1 MSKLVKE
8 LITQELQQRYGKLDS
23 ALWVELVGIDGITTN
38 EFRRDLRTRQMR
50 LEIIKTS
57 LFRRAV
63 ADGPLQPLARTMAGP
78 AALLTGG
85 ESVIEIAKLLEEW
98 RPKLPGLKLRGAVV
112 EGEFV
117 DERRVD
123 GVASMPTKRDL
134 QARVAATVRA
144 PGAKLAAAILAG
156 GGNIAACVKDLIEKL
171 EKGETILAKS
181 A

>member
-85 ESVIEIAKLLEEW
+85 ESVIEIAKLL
-98 RPKLPGLKLRGAVV
+98 
-112 EGEFV
+112 
-117 DERRVD
+117 
-123 GVASMPTKRDL
+123 
-134 QARVAATVRA
+134 
-144 PGAKLAAAILAG
+144 
-156 GGNIAACVKDLIEKL
+156 
-171 EKGETILAKS
+171 
-181 A
+181 